1 MSKEDKHLHMK
12 SATEIKQAPLD
23 ISTQNGGKIKKSK
36 SPPKSKHKHDYQ
48 LYKITSFLEDYV
60 KNTLFEHSSA
70 EYFVLHYKCSIIGCN
85 REKQEYKGISIEE
98 WNDKYKEIYDKLHKE
113 SK

>member
-23 ISTQNGGKIKKSK
+23 ISIQNGGKIKKSK

-48 LYKITSFLEDYV
+48 LYKMSSSLEKYIND
-60 KNTLFEHSSA
+60 KLFEHSNI
-70 EYFVLHYKCSIIGCN
+70 EFITLYYKCSLCSKE
-85 REKQEYKGISIEE
+85 RQDFKGISIEE
-98 WNDKYKEIYDKLHKE
+98 WNNIYKEINDNLQKGKDK
-113 SK
+113 